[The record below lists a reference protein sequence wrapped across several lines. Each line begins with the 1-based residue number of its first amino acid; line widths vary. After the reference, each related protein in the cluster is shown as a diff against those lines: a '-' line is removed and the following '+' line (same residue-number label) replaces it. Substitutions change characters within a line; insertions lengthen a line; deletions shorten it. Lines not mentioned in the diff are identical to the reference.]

1 MKSKVYYTKN
11 ITPENLIKIYE
22 ALGINLDGNVGIKV
36 STGEDGAKGYL
47 KKELIGPLVKKLNG
61 TIIECN
67 TAYNGKRNT
76 AEEHMQVAKK
86 HGFTDIAKVDIM
98 DANGEF
104 KNVNGDKDLLLEKMY
119 FKCSILSSKEIQ
131 QTMVWDPIQRSLY
144 TGEKNGLIYKWDL
157 TKANPIDKETLEYT
171 VAREN
176 KKRVNYD

>member
-11 ITPENLIKIYE
+11 ITPENLINIYE

-86 HGFTDIAKVDIM
+86 QQLQAIGRALSLLTRLRSRIFIGGTTHDICRK
-98 DANGEF
+98 E
-104 KNVNGDKDLLLEKMY
+104 
-119 FKCSILSSKEIQ
+119 SLSLWSG
-131 QTMVWDPIQRSLY
+131 VASCFVYVAFSLR
-144 TGEKNGLIYKWDL
+144 LR
-157 TKANPIDKETLEYT
+157 
-171 VAREN
+171 RECQ
-176 KKRVNYD
+176 